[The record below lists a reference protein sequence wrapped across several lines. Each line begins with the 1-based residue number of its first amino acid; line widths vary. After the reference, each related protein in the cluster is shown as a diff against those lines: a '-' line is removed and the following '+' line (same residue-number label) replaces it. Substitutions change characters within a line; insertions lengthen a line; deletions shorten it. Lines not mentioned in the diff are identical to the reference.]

1 MKISDR
7 LRREVANF
15 GPVAQDDCPDIL
27 TEAADEIDDMQKRLD
42 RWEPKIGVA
51 SAHGLSQS
59 TSVQK

>member
-27 TEAADEIDDMQKRLD
+27 TAAADEIDAMQKRLD
-42 RWEPKIGVA
+42 RWEPRMTVTPPL
-51 SAHGLSQS
+51 LSSSS
-59 TSVQK
+59 TPN